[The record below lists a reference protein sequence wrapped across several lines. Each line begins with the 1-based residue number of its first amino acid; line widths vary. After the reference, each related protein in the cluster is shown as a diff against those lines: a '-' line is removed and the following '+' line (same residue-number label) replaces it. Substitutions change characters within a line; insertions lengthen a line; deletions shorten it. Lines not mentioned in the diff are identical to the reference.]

1 MILKLLNPIFSPITR
16 PIKSIIDAVVKMIEL
31 IILLVT
37 KIPELLGMAFQ
48 IFNPINIV
56 NDSITG
62 SILAI
67 KVVMIGIIDTVSSLS
82 PNSNSEYSK
91 CKDTGSGLFGYRREK
106 NSSGKIVKNSCG
118 DNQICK
124 RSILV
129 KYIIAVICPPLA
141 LAMHLGMKGF
151 FHIIICG
158 FFTVYMYYFP
168 GLIYALLHIIDAKN
182 ILR

>member
-1 MILKLLNPIFSPITR
+1 MILKLLDPIFSPIVS
-16 PIKSIIDAVVKMIEL
+16 PISNIIDAVVKIIEL

-37 KIPELLGMAFQ
+37 KIPEILMMAFE

-67 KVVMIGIIDTVSSLS
+67 KVVIIGLVDMFSSPSLGS
-82 PNSNSEYSK
+82 TYSK

-106 NSSGKIVKNSCG
+106 DSSGKIVKNSCG
-118 DNQICK
+118 DGKVCK
-124 RSILV
+124 RNILI
-129 KYIIAVICPPLA
+129 KYIIAVLCPPLA
-141 LAMHLGMKGF
+141 LSMHLGMKGF
-151 FHIIICG
+151 FHVIICG

>member
-1 MILKLLNPIFSPITR
+1 MITKLLDPIFMPIVSPI
-16 PIKSIIDAVVKMIEL
+16 KNIINAIVKIIEL

-37 KIPELLGMAFQ
+37 KIPEILMMAFQ
-48 IFNPINIV
+48 IFNPINII

-67 KVVMIGIIDTVSSLS
+67 KVVIVGLIDTFSSPS
-82 PNSNSEYSK
+82 FNSTYSK

-106 NSSGKIVKNSCG
+106 DSSGKIVKNSCG
-118 DNQICK
+118 DGKVCK
-124 RSILV
+124 RNVLV
-129 KYIIAVICPPLA
+129 KYIIAVLCPPLA
-141 LAMHLGMKGF
+141 LGLHLGMKGF
-151 FHIIICG
+151 FHVLICG